1 LRAVGQT
8 GKLSRGDAA
17 AAEQAFGQIQR
28 LRLDLQVEAL
38 KSGDRPPGNVTRPA
52 CLNEFEHRVL
62 KESFRQARRLQ
73 QQMKTAFNLEA

>member
-1 LRAVGQT
+1 MT
-8 GKLSRGDAA
+8 GRPHLDAGLCA
-17 AAEQAFGQIQR
+17 
-28 LRLDLQVEAL
+28 
-38 KSGDRPPGNVTRPA
+38 TRPA